1 MVMRSIFHY
10 VAGYWY
16 CVVLCL
22 GACTA
27 SAAAPPTLQDAETI
41 TIMPVAYP
49 EGQTAADRKETLANL
64 YGTLDEYVYKALL
77 RKLALKGYVLD
88 RPRGWTQ
95 PANWNSESLMSRT
108 DLELSRLVPSSATYA
123 AFLFVEQVK
132 SESNPLSS
140 SADGVASAV
149 IIHRESG
156 QAVWRN
162 SGHGKFGENHFLQGL
177 FVSLLTPDKH
187 AAMENAFGEI
197 FSKLPEKQF

>member
-1 MVMRSIFHY
+1 MVMRLVDHY
-10 VAGYWY
+10 IKGYWY
-16 CVVLCL
+16 CALLLL

-27 SAAAPPTLQDAETI
+27 SVAAPPTLQDADTI

-49 EGQTAADRKETLANL
+49 AGQTAADREETLESL

-77 RKLALKGYVLD
+77 RKMALKGYVLD
-88 RPRGWTQ
+88 RPRGWTR
-95 PANWNSESLMSRT
+95 PTDWNSESLMSRT
-108 DLELSRLVPSSATYA
+108 DIELSRLMPESATYG

-149 IIHRESG
+149 IIHRQSG
-156 QAVWRN
+156 QAIWRN
-162 SGHGKFGENHFLQGL
+162 SGHGEFGENHLLQGL
-177 FVSLLTPDKH
+177 LVSLLTPNKH